1 MTFEEFLEDV
11 FIGKIE
17 KNEQW
22 LQEQVY
28 SEIDGVPIIKSN
40 FEIMFDKWIQDL
52 SADDWL
58 ELGQDYGDDRSMDW
72 Y

>member
-28 SEIDGVPIIKSN
+28 SEIDGVPTIKSN

-52 SADDWL
+52 SADDWI
-58 ELGQDYGDDRSMDW
+58 ELGQDYGDNRSMDW

>member
-17 KNEQW
+17 KKEQW
-22 LQEQVY
+22 LREQVY

>member
-58 ELGQDYGDDRSMDW
+58 ELGQDYGDNRSMDW

>member
-17 KNEQW
+17 KKEQW
-22 LQEQVY
+22 LREQVY

-52 SADDWL
+52 SADDWI
-58 ELGQDYGDDRSMDW
+58 ELGQDYGDNRSMDW